1 LKKKLSSTSI
11 PLGVENWEE
20 LQVNIQNVTTQLFY
34 FKNQGTISITRSL
47 LRNISLRSFYDL
59 DYDYIFVVIG
69 YTVEK
74 TLML

>member
-1 LKKKLSSTSI
+1 
-11 PLGVENWEE
+11 VENWEE

-59 DYDYIFVVIG
+59 DYDYFRSDRLYSRKNINVVNN
-69 YTVEK
+69 TA
-74 TLML
+74 LFF